1 MSVSWG
7 EAVSIFIDPED
18 FEELARVLLGE
29 EADWGYER
37 NGADG
42 IYKFWTDNGTLFLD
56 RVRDCK
62 AAVVTGAFKMENRK
76 DARRCLGNLK
86 AIEPQW
92 RQFVDSH
99 NYLQIWVD
107 EY

>member
-7 EAVSIFIDPED
+7 EAVSLFIDPED
-18 FEELARVLLGE
+18 FEELARILLGE

-37 NGADG
+37 NEADG
-42 IYKFWTDNGTLFLD
+42 IFKFWTDNGSLFLD
-56 RVRDCK
+56 GVRDCK
-62 AAVVTGAFKMENRK
+62 AVDIIGAFRRDHRK

-86 AIEPQW
+86 AVEPQW
-92 RQFVDSH
+92 RQFIDSN

-107 EY
+107 E